1 VRRGRHEPRDRRR
14 GARALKRTPWDGSVA
29 VITGASR
36 GIGRSVALA
45 AARRGARLGLIARS
59 KDELDAVLAETG
71 ATGAVAAA
79 DITDRDA
86 VTAAIASLVG
96 ALGPVDILVN
106 NAGAGGYSSFVD
118 TDVEVF
124 ERLMRLNYL
133 GTVYVTKAVLPS
145 MIERRSGHI
154 VNISSIAGRIGTPFE
169 SAYSA
174 SKFAVTALTEA
185 LDVEVRPLGI
195 GVSMVN
201 PGPVQTDFFD
211 ARGVPY
217 ARKSPKPVTPERVA
231 RAVIAA
237 VDHGR
242 LELMVPGVLHGAVV
256 TRHLLPPL
264 FRWGTA
270 RAFKNETRE
279 PPPVGDNRR

>member
-1 VRRGRHEPRDRRR
+1 MQ
-14 GARALKRTPWDGSVA
+14 
-29 VITGASR
+29 
-36 GIGRSVALA
+36 
-45 AARRGARLGLIARS
+45 
-59 KDELDAVLAETG
+59 
-71 ATGAVAAA
+71 
-79 DITDRDA
+79 
-86 VTAAIASLVG
+86 
-96 ALGPVDILVN
+96 
-106 NAGAGGYSSFVD
+106 

-133 GTVYVTKAVLPS
+133 GTVYATKSVLPS
-145 MIERRSGHI
+145 MVERGKGHI

-217 ARKSPKPVTPERVA
+217 ARKSPKPVPPEQVA
-231 RAVIAA
+231 NAVIAA
-237 VDHGR
+237 VDKDR
-242 LELMVPGVLHGAVV
+242 LEQLVPRMLQGAVV

-270 RAFKNETRE
+270 RAFRNEVRE
-279 PPPVGDNRR
+279 RPSSSSDRR

>member
-1 VRRGRHEPRDRRR
+1 VPDRWR
-14 GARALKRTPWDGSVA
+14 GSVV

-36 GIGRSVALA
+36 GIGRTLALMA
-45 AARRGARLGLIARS
+45 AQRGARLGLIARS
-59 KDELDAVLAETG
+59 KDELDGVLAAAG
-71 ATGAVAAA
+71 GNGAVAAA
-79 DITDRDA
+79 DITDIGA
-86 VTAAIASLVG
+86 VDAAIASIVNE
-96 ALGPVDILVN
+96 LGPVDILVN
-106 NAGAGGYSSFVD
+106 NAGAGAYSAFLQ
-118 TDVEVF
+118 TDVDVF

-145 MIERRSGHI
+145 MVERGSGHI

-217 ARKSPKPVTPERVA
+217 ARKSPKPVPPEKVA
-231 RAVIAA
+231 KAVIAA
-237 VDHGR
+237 VDKDR
-242 LELMVPGVLHGAVV
+242 LEQLVPKMLQGAVV

-270 RAFKNETRE
+270 RAFRNEVRE
-279 PPPVGDNRR
+279 RPSPPSIRR

>member
-1 VRRGRHEPRDRRR
+1 LAAVKR
-14 GARALKRTPWDGSVA
+14 GARV
-29 VITGASR
+29 
-36 GIGRSVALA
+36 
-45 AARRGARLGLIARS
+45 GLIARS

-71 ATGAVAAA
+71 GKGAVATA
-79 DITDRDA
+79 DVTDRDS
-86 VTAAIASLVG
+86 VDQAIALLVNE
-96 ALGPVDILVN
+96 LGPVDILVN
-106 NAGAGGYSSFVD
+106 NAGAGWYAGFMQ

-133 GTVYVTKAVLPS
+133 GTVYATKSVLPS
-145 MIERRSGHI
+145 MVERGKGHI

-195 GVSMVN
+195 GISMVN

-217 ARKSPKPVTPERVA
+217 ARKSPKPVPPEQVA
-231 RAVIAA
+231 NAVIAA
-237 VDHGR
+237 VDKDR
-242 LELMVPGVLHGAVV
+242 LERMVPRMLQGAVV

-270 RAFKNETRE
+270 RAFRNEVRE
-279 PPPVGDNRR
+279 RPSSSSGRR